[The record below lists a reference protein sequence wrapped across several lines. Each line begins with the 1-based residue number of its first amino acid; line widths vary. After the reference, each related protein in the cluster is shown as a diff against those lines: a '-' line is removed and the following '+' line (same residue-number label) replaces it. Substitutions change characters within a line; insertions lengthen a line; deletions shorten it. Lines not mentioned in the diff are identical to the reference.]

1 MNPITPDTVYKGGAF
16 HDSLPRGKAFGKIT
30 FTSDSLYFESSK
42 GRTELPLQGVCI
54 KNGGAG
60 GRMIFFTHNS
70 VPGWTLHTTDQ
81 RVLRDIHLSAF
92 SDALPQTVRIRKAK
106 RRSQMFV
113 ISFAV
118 LCLIAIYMPF
128 YFKEPLVSAA
138 AGRIPAKWEQKFGQT
153 ALYQLKAEKG
163 FVESPAIHDMLKQ
176 ISEPVFHGISPKTS
190 CQFTVYVM
198 PDKSVNAFALPGG
211 YIVLNT
217 GLLMAAKSPEEL
229 AGVIAHEAAHIALQH
244 GLKQMISSA
253 GTYALFQSLFGDA
266 SGLIAVIADNSAF
279 LLTRK
284 YSRDYERE
292 ADDRAWDYLLA
303 ANIDP
308 RGMTNFFHTLLAAQ
322 EKNNLNPLE
331 NALNFLSTHP
341 TSRERI
347 EHLQEKFKRLDD
359 RAGYVSFPLDF
370 KVFQDAIRN
379 LASQE
384 AAEP

>member
-1 MNPITPDTVYKGGAF
+1 
-16 HDSLPRGKAFGKIT
+16 
-30 FTSDSLYFESSK
+30 
-42 GRTELPLQGVCI
+42 
-54 KNGGAG
+54 
-60 GRMIFFTHNS
+60 
-70 VPGWTLHTTDQ
+70 
-81 RVLRDIHLSAF
+81 
-92 SDALPQTVRIRKAK
+92 
-106 RRSQMFV
+106 
-113 ISFAV
+113 
-118 LCLIAIYMPF
+118 
-128 YFKEPLVSAA
+128 
-138 AGRIPAKWEQKFGQT
+138 
-153 ALYQLKAEKG
+153 
-163 FVESPAIHDMLKQ
+163 
-176 ISEPVFHGISPKTS
+176 
-190 CQFTVYVM
+190 M

-308 RGMTNFFHTLLAAQ
+308 RGMTDFFHTLLAAQ